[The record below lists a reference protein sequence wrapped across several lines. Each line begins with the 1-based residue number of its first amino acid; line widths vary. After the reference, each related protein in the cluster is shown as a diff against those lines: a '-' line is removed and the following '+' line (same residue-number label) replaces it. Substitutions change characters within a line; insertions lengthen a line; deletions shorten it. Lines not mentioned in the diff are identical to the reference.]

1 MAVIEKNISIPT
13 TSKAPSR
20 KLSALAQ
27 EIYDTLGGCEIG
39 DSFVVPG
46 EYKRV
51 AMVAGRM
58 ASRLGYGIKAG
69 VGNDGG
75 TTRIWRIEPKAK
87 KAAKAE

>member
-1 MAVIEKNISIPT
+1 MAVIEKNVSLPT
-13 TSKAPSR
+13 TRKTPSR

-46 EYKRV
+46 DYKRV
-51 AMVAGRM
+51 ALVAGRM

-69 VGNDGG
+69 VGTEGG
-75 TTRIWRIEPKAK
+75 TTRLWRVEPKAK
-87 KAAKAE
+87 KAE